1 MEWLRIG
8 EVAAR
13 TGLTPRTLRH
23 YDELGLLVPS
33 GRTDGDYRL
42 YSRDDMDRLLAIQH
56 LKSLGLGL
64 AEIQQALDDP
74 TFDAGPLLERHARVV
89 EQRIAAEQALLR
101 RLRQLQTAAQ
111 TGWDEVLETI
121 ALSER
126 LRHPD
131 GEVRFRAAL
140 TGHASAPVEDLVER
154 LRSDPEPGVREAA
167 TWALAQQGP
176 AALRAVSSLA
186 DGDAQA
192 RHALAHVLGKLRTI
206 EALPQLSLLLT
217 DDVPEVAAKAAF
229 SLGQVGGDEAVQLLI
244 GALEDGRVAVRDEAT
259 SALGRL
265 PESLASLTAAAS
277 HPLPQ
282 VRAQVA
288 EALGFLAHPE
298 AVPVLIAALEDDDAD
313 VRFSALLALGS
324 AEGPEARHALEAL
337 TASPDRRTSLVAA
350 RLLEARPL
358 S

>member
-23 YDELGLLVPS
+23 YDGLGLLVPS

-167 TWALAQQGP
+167 TWALA
-176 AALRAVSSLA
+176 
-186 DGDAQA
+186 
-192 RHALAHVLGKLRTI
+192 HVLGKLRTI

-244 GALEDGRVAVRDEAT
+244 GALEDDRVAVRDEAT

-282 VRAQVA
+282 VRAQVT

-324 AEGPEARHALEAL
+324 AEGPEARRALEAL
-337 TASPDRRTSLVAA
+337 TAAPDRRTSLVAA

>member
-1 MEWLRIG
+1 MDWLRIG

-23 YDELGLLVPS
+23 YDELGLLIPS

-74 TFDAGPLLERHARVV
+74 SFDAGPLLERHANVV
-89 EQRIAAEQALLR
+89 EQRIAEEQTLLR
-101 RLRQLQTAAQ
+101 RLRQLQTAARA
-111 TGWDEVLETI
+111 GWDEVLETI

-131 GEVRFRAAL
+131 GGVRFRAAL
-140 TGHASAPVEDLVER
+140 TGHASATTEDLVER

-167 TWALAQQGP
+167 TWALVQQGP
-176 AALRAVSSLA
+176 ATLDAISSLA
-186 DGDAQA
+186 GGDAQA
-192 RHALAHVLGKLRTI
+192 RHALAHVLGKLRSA
-206 EALPQLSLLLT
+206 EAIPQLSRLLG
-217 DDVPEVAAKAAF
+217 DDVVEVAAKAAF
-229 SLGQVGGDEAVQLLI
+229 SLGQVGGDAAVRLLI
-244 GALEDGRVAVRDEAT
+244 AALADDRVAVRDEAT

-265 PESLASLTAAAS
+265 PESFALLTAAAS

-282 VRAQVA
+282 VRMHVV
-288 EALGFLAHPE
+288 EALGFLARPE
-298 AVPVLIAALEDDDAD
+298 ADPILIAALTDDDAD
-313 VRFSALLALGS
+313 VRFSALLALGG
-324 AEGPEARHALEAL
+324 AEGPEAHRALEAL
-337 TASPDRRTSLVAA
+337 AASPDRRTSLVAA
-350 RLLEARPL
+350 RLLEARR
-358 S
+358 